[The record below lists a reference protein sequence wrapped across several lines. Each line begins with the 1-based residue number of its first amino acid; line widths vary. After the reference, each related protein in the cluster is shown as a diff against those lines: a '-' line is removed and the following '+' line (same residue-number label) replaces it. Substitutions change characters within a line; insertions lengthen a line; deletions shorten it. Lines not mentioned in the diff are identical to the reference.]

1 MSDLFIPVIQGTT
14 RKDRKSIFVSRFIV
28 SVLEQTEGVRTE
40 LVDPVDLKLPYD
52 GNDEISKDPRYTKL
66 TQEADAFF
74 FVVPE
79 YNHSFPGSLKRVL
92 DSELQTYN
100 HKAAAFAGVSS
111 GQFGGVR
118 AIEHMVGAVREG
130 GLVALAIDVQFPNVQ
145 DLFEENGTIKDP
157 ETYTRRVRRVLKEL
171 IWMAKTLKWGR
182 ENL

>member
-1 MSDLFIPVIQGTT
+1 MPDLFIPVIQGTT
-14 RKDRKSIFVSRFIV
+14 RKDRKSIYVSRFIV

-40 LVDPVDLKLPYD
+40 LVDPVDLNLPYD
-52 GNDEISKDPRYTKL
+52 GNDEISKDPRYTKI

-92 DSELQTYN
+92 DSELKNYN
-100 HKAAAFAGVSS
+100 HKPAAFAGVSS

-130 GLVALAIDVQFPNVQ
+130 GLVALSIDVQFPNVQ
-145 DLFEENGTIKDP
+145 DLFDETGTIKDP
-157 ETYTRRVRRVLKEL
+157 ETYTRRTGRVIKEL
-171 IWMAKTLKWGR
+171 IWMAKTLQWGR
-182 ENL
+182 KNL